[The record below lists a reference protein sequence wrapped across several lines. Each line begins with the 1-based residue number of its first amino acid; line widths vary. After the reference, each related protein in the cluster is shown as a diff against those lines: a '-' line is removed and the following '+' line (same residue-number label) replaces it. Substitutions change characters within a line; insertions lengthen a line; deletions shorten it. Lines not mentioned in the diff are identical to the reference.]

1 MGVFG
6 IGTVIGSL
14 LNYNT
19 QQLNRQQTEYWNRKN
34 FIAQMQENDWQH
46 RFATKQFEEQKYL
59 NRNGIQLQAADMQKA
74 GMNPAM
80 AMGVGS
86 LSSGSYSSNSQ
97 APQGNPYLVEDNA
110 LSHILDGFKVEE
122 ELKMREKEINAQKD
136 IARINASSAKYTADK
151 SAESA
156 KYSADTVSASSKYSS
171 DRSYD
176 ASKYTTDEQVKEIK
190 RHNEQTE
197 KASRAQIQQRQMEIW
212 DNYTLA
218 EKQVEQVWEQ
228 LRLAK
233 TKQDREHYLNV
244 YNSAIKT
251 LQTISSEAREWYD
264 SATFQ
269 HMFNKKTYNFISE
282 KDLPF

>member
-1 MGVFG
+1 MGVLG

-19 QQLNRQQTEYWNRKN
+19 QQLNRQQVEKWNQINRLD
-34 FIAQMQENDWQH
+34 QLRENDWQH

-59 NRNGIQLQAADMQKA
+59 NRNQVQIQASDLQKA

-80 AMGVGS
+80 AVGGAN
-86 LSSGSYSSNSQ
+86 LTSGSYSSNSQ

-110 LSHILDGFKVEE
+110 LSHILDGFRIEE
-122 ELKMREKEINAQKD
+122 EMKMREKEIQAQKD
-136 IARINASSAKYTADK
+136 IARINAESARYTADKSADSAKYTAD
-151 SAESA
+151 SA
-156 KYSADTVSASSKYSS
+156 SASSKYSS
-171 DRSYD
+171 DRSYA

-190 RHNEQTE
+190 RHNQETE
-197 KASRAQIQQRQMEIW
+197 KASRSQIQQRQMEIW
-212 DNYTLA
+212 DNYNLA
-218 EKQVEQVWEQ
+218 EKQVEQAWEQ

-251 LQTISSEAREWYD
+251 LQTISSEARDWYD
-264 SATFQ
+264 SVTFQ
-269 HMFNKKTYNFISE
+269 HMFNNKTYNFISE
-282 KDLPF
+282 SDLPF

>member
-1 MGVFG
+1 MGVLG

-19 QQLNRQQTEYWNRKN
+19 QQLNRQQVEKWNEINR
-34 FIAQMQENDWQH
+34 QDQLQENAWQH
-46 RFATKQFEEQKYL
+46 NFANKQFKEQQFL
-59 NRNGIQLQAADMQKA
+59 NRNQVQIQASDMQKA

-97 APQGNPYLVEDNA
+97 APQGNPYLMEDNA
-110 LSHILDGFKVEE
+110 LSHILDGFIAEK
-122 ELKMREKEINAQKD
+122 ELELREKEIKTQKEIANINAQS
-136 IARINASSAKYTADK
+136 ARYTADK
-151 SAESA
+151 SSESA
-156 KYSADTVSASSKYSS
+156 KYSADTASSSSKYAV
-171 DRSYD
+171 DKSYD
-176 ASKYTTDEQVKEIK
+176 ASKYATNEQVKEIK
-190 RHNEQTE
+190 RHNKETE
-197 KASRAQIQQRQMEIW
+197 KATRSQIQQRQMEIW
-212 DNYTLA
+212 DNYNLA
-218 EKQVEQVWEQ
+218 EKQVEQAWEQ

-269 HMFNKKTYNFISE
+269 HMFNKNQYHVITAE
-282 KDLPF
+282 DLPF